1 MIPVVGGSNPLGHP
15 TSPQAA
21 FRDIRA
27 AALARIETSA
37 RGMLGSTDPEYLHQL
52 RVGLRRLRA
61 ALRAFRELL
70 ERKEVKAIVRPLR
83 EISPKLGA
91 ARDWDVL
98 IDRLGREAGPF
109 KAKRDRARER
119 ARRAVRSRDFERVVA
134 RARALRVAET
144 EDSLKRF
151 GAAALERAHRKL
163 RRQELDFVDPAA
175 RHALRIRV
183 KRLRYS
189 VEFFAPAFPRCGSY
203 LAELKALQQLLGEL
217 NDIAVGRRLAGFEAD
232 ERALLRK
239 LDAAWARLGKRA
251 VFWRA
256 AA

>member
-1 MIPVVGGSNPLGHP
+1 
-15 TSPQAA
+15 
-21 FRDIRA
+21 
-27 AALARIETSA
+27 
-37 RGMLGSTDPEYLHQL
+37 MLGSPDPEYLHQL
-52 RVGLRRLRA
+52 RVGLRRLRS

-83 EISPKLGA
+83 RISPKLGA

-98 IDRLGREAGPF
+98 IGRLGRGAGPF
-109 KAKRDRARER
+109 KAKRNRARER
-119 ARRAVRSRDFERVVA
+119 ALRAVRSRDFERVVA
-134 RARALRVAET
+134 RARALQVAET
-144 EDSLKRF
+144 DDSLKQF

-163 RRQELDFVDPAA
+163 RKQQFDFTDPAE
-175 RHALRIRV
+175 RHEMRIRV

-189 VEFFAPAFPRCGSY
+189 VEFFAPAFPRARPY
-203 LAELKALQQLLGEL
+203 LADLEALQQLLGEL
-217 NDIAVGRRLAGFEAD
+217 NDIAVGRQLAGFEAD

>member
-1 MIPVVGGSNPLGHP
+1 
-15 TSPQAA
+15 
-21 FRDIRA
+21 
-27 AALARIETSA
+27 
-37 RGMLGSTDPEYLHQL
+37 MLRSTDPECLHQL
-52 RVGLRRLRA
+52 RVGLRRLRS

-83 EISPKLGA
+83 RIAPKLGA

-98 IDRLGREAGPF
+98 IGRLGRAAEPF
-109 KAKRDRARER
+109 EAKRNRARER
-119 ARRAVRSRDFERVVA
+119 ALRAVRSRDFEHVVA
-134 RARALRVAET
+134 RARALRAGET
-144 EDSLKRF
+144 GQSLKQF

-163 RRQELDFVDPAA
+163 RRRKFDFADPAE

-189 VEFFAPAFPRCGSY
+189 AEFFAPAFARSGSY
-203 LAELKALQQLLGEL
+203 LADLKALQQILGEL
-217 NDIAVGRRLAGFEAD
+217 NDIAVGRRLAGLEAD
-232 ERALLRK
+232 EKALLRK
-239 LDAAWARLGKRA
+239 LDAAWARFGKRA